1 VFIGSDRV
9 MWPLTRFKDA
19 ALMGPEEYLS
29 PEKCRASACECY
41 EMARKIGDPDAR
53 RELLSLV
60 LKWYKLAEM
69 IAAAQGKLH

>member
-1 VFIGSDRV
+1 
-9 MWPLTRFKDA
+9 
-19 ALMGPEEYLS
+19 MGPEEYLS

-60 LKWYKLAEM
+60 LKWHKLADM
-69 IAAAQGKLH
+69 IAADRGKLH